1 MSKNVNEKRIINQV
15 PSSPRMSTER
25 TSRLLKIHMLTPRWV
40 SIDRACLYT
49 EAFIKHDSDPLPIRR
64 AKAYRYV
71 LENIPIAIQT
81 GEILVGS
88 LTERPNG
95 AILFPEVSTSG
106 MRPSRKL
113 DRVIRNT
120 VSAIA
125 GVVIRL
131 VGFIFPRI
139 KGLQTTVDLFIELM
153 LDNFETR
160 PTHPFRIEDQ
170 ARSKLFGLIRFWKK
184 RSAVARFQKLMSSNV
199 RERTGM
205 QQLVFAVLHQFTGG
219 VKQFYADFGK
229 IAEMGVQTLLD
240 EVNDGIAHAENPEK
254 VRFYESSAI
263 ALQGLL
269 SFSNRY
275 ASLADSM
282 ADAAT
287 EANEREKLRRI
298 AEICRNVP
306 RQPAK
311 TFREAFQS
319 IWFTYLALV
328 FDDGGMEIPFGRLDQ
343 ILWPFY
349 QDDLAA
355 GRITKGEATEIIE
368 SFFIK
373 ASEMEYF
380 LDNAGN
386 RVEDGNS
393 ARMTLTLGGIG
404 RDGQDSTNEL
414 SYLFLDVAGRAK
426 TLQPNVAIRIHPT
439 TRADF
444 YERVMEVIA
453 CGANTIQLFNDE
465 AIIAGFTRKDIA
477 LEDARDYI
485 LTGCVQPLPFGAY
498 GSTCASHIYLPRT
511 LLLFLTRNK
520 LTYRSYNEFLD
531 AYKDF
536 MKKIIQDDV
545 AGISE
550 VDEAH
555 LVLPN
560 PLVSAHVPG
569 SLEKGIDVKEGG
581 ARYNLTGISLSGLGT
596 LADSLQ
602 VIETLVF
609 NDRTHSLADIVK
621 MTKMDFQG
629 FEIDRQHILN
639 KIPKYGNDIP
649 EVDNRASDFT
659 SFVADELEKYSTFR
673 GGEFL
678 LGLHTEANH
687 VLFGLFTGSTP
698 DGRRNGDPWS
708 VGAGSASGRDKS
720 GYTAFLNSVVYNDFS
735 RVSGGTSVNIRVNP
749 NLIIGE
755 GQLSRFGSMIQAYFK
770 KGGPHIQAN
779 IVSSE
784 TLKDAQLNPE
794 RYSDLLV
801 RISGFSARFVE
812 LTRETQ
818 NEIISRSEQS

>member
-1 MSKNVNEKRIINQV
+1 MSSNVNEKRILDQV
-15 PSSPRMSTER
+15 PTSPRMSTER
-25 TSRLLKIHMLTPRWV
+25 TNRLLKNHLLIPRWV

-49 EAFIKHDSDPLPIRR
+49 EAFIKHSSDSLPIRR

-81 GEILVGS
+81 GELLVGS

-95 AILFPEVSTSG
+95 AILFPEVSING
-106 MRPSRKL
+106 MRTSKKT
-113 DRVIRNT
+113 DHMIRNT

-125 GVVIRL
+125 GVVIKL
-131 VGFIFPRI
+131 LAFLFPRI
-139 KGLQTTVDLFIELM
+139 KDLQTTVDLFIELK
-153 LDNFETR
+153 LDSFESR
-160 PTHPFRIEDQ
+160 PTHPFKIDKQ
-170 ARSKLFGLIRFWKK
+170 ARRELHGLIRFWKK
-184 RSAVARFQKLMSSNV
+184 RSAVARFQKLMSTKV
-199 RERTGM
+199 RRRTGM
-205 QQLVFAVLHQFTGG
+205 KQLVFAVLHQFTGG
-219 VKQFYADFGK
+219 VKQFYADLGK
-229 IAEMGVQTLLD
+229 IVEFGAQTLLD
-240 EVNDGIAHAENPEK
+240 EVNVGVAHAANSEK
-254 VRFYESSAI
+254 ARFYEASAI

-269 SFSNRY
+269 SFSDRY

-282 ADAAT
+282 ADTVAK
-287 EANEREKLRRI
+287 ANEREELRRI

-306 RQPAK
+306 RKPAK

-319 IWFTYLALV
+319 VWFTYLALV

-343 ILWPFY
+343 ILWPY
-349 QDDLAA
+349 YRDDLAA
-355 GRITKGEATEIIE
+355 GRLTKGEAIEIIE
-368 SFFIK
+368 AFFIK
-373 ASEMEYF
+373 ASEMEF
-380 LDNAGN
+380 LLDNAGN
-386 RVEDGNS
+386 RIEDGNS

-414 SYLFLDVAGRAK
+414 SYLFLDVAGRAR

-439 TRADF
+439 TQTDF
-444 YERVMEVIA
+444 FDSAMEVIA
-453 CGANTIQLFNDE
+453 SGANTIQLFNDE
-465 AIIAGFTRKDIA
+465 TIITGLTSKAVVP
-477 LEDARDYI
+477 EDARDYI
-485 LTGCVQPLPFGAY
+485 ITGCVQPLPFGGY

-511 LLLFLTRNK
+511 LILFLKGNK

-536 MKKIIQDDV
+536 MKIIIKDDV
-545 AGISE
+545 AGIAE

-560 PLVSAHVPG
+560 PLVSACVPG
-569 SLEKGIDVKEGG
+569 SLERGIDAKEGG

-602 VIETLVF
+602 AIETLVF
-609 NDRTHSLADIVK
+609 KDRTHSLSDIVK
-621 MTKMDFQG
+621 MTKKNFYG

-649 EVDNRASDFT
+649 EVDNRASGFTDF
-659 SFVADELEKYSTFR
+659 VVDELEQYSTFR
-673 GGEFL
+673 GGKFL

-687 VLFGLFTGSTP
+687 VIFGLFTGSTP
-698 DGRRNGDPWS
+698 DGRRMGDPWS

-720 GYTAFLNSVVYNDFS
+720 GYTAFLNSVVNTDFN

-749 NLIIGE
+749 NLLKGKD
-755 GQLSRFGSMIQAYFK
+755 QLNRFGSMIQTYFK

-779 IVSSE
+779 IVSTE
-784 TLKDAQLNPE
+784 TLKDAQLHPE

-818 NEIISRSEQS
+818 NEIIARSEPS